1 MKLAFIGSKL
11 LLLGSTLII
20 PPAQAE
26 ESNWH
31 CKENRVTGA
40 WQCGLPNKALPVAAT
55 NIKANTDWF
64 TPAFSESQERVFKNL
79 QQHFEHDPWAMCD
92 VDNAAIS
99 SFQPNTLSTQPLQQT
114 DINAN
119 FGEMFDAD
127 YTHFWGDIDL
137 KHEQKAMFS
146 EQADY
151 NQRSRVINLY
161 GDVIYTDSLTALYS
175 QSAKIALQD
184 ENRAILRNSLFV
196 LPTTPIRGHAKA
208 LYRENDSLIRLK
220 QVMYTSCEPG
230 NQDWVLHADKMKI
243 NEATGS
249 ASIKHAWLEF
259 KQVPILYLPYG
270 SFPTDARRKSGLLM
284 PAFGMSGRNGFD
296 LSLPYYW
303 DIAPNYDLTLTPRY
317 MAKRGFM
324 MGMDFRYL
332 QSHSKG
338 GLNIEILPEDNLEN
352 STRWGGS
359 FQHASQLTEQL
370 KFDWDLNY
378 VTDKAYF
385 SDLDGSLGLGN
396 RNRYLASRADMNY
409 RLPWLNFNVH
419 VDHFLNVDAL
429 ADNHDVPYQRL
440 PQLTL
445 NLNKGLQD
453 YPVVFA
459 LDSEYV
465 VYQRHFDDGQ
475 VEGQRLNLKPAV
487 SFPMMNESGFIIP
500 KIALQHTQY
509 WLSNQADTVNSN
521 QSKTLPIISLDS
533 GLFFERQFETLKH
546 TIEPRLYY
554 LYVPYTEQTALPN
567 FDTSLVDFNSNQLFR
582 DNVFNGADKTQNAN
596 QLTAAL
602 TTRLLKQG
610 REALKLSV
618 GEIFY
623 FADRKVNLDSET
635 VDKRWLSNLILEL
648 DSEITSELKLRS
660 EMQWN
665 YQDNEIDRGNV
676 SLAYHD
682 KQYGIFNIGYR
693 YRALRFN
700 QAAQEQVTASAI
712 IPLYDG
718 WSVIGLYRYS
728 LFNRQTLEYFY
739 GLEKDS
745 CCWRFRIIARQFV
758 RGDLSNN
765 VSTDSKPENSVFF
778 QLELKGF
785 TSLGEKLEDFMLEN
799 IPSYQKPSR

>member
-1 MKLAFIGSKL
+1 
-11 LLLGSTLII
+11 
-20 PPAQAE
+20 
-26 ESNWH
+26 
-31 CKENRVTGA
+31 
-40 WQCGLPNKALPVAAT
+40 
-55 NIKANTDWF
+55 
-64 TPAFSESQERVFKNL
+64 
-79 QQHFEHDPWAMCD
+79 
-92 VDNAAIS
+92 
-99 SFQPNTLSTQPLQQT
+99 
-114 DINAN
+114 
-119 FGEMFDAD
+119 
-127 YTHFWGDIDL
+127 
-137 KHEQKAMFS
+137 
-146 EQADY
+146 
-151 NQRSRVINLY
+151 
-161 GDVIYTDSLTALYS
+161 
-175 QSAKIALQD
+175 
-184 ENRAILRNSLFV
+184 
-196 LPTTPIRGHAKA
+196 
-208 LYRENDSLIRLK
+208 
-220 QVMYTSCEPG
+220 
-230 NQDWVLHADKMKI
+230 
-243 NEATGS
+243 
-249 ASIKHAWLEF
+249 
-259 KQVPILYLPYG
+259 
-270 SFPTDARRKSGLLM
+270 
-284 PAFGMSGRNGFD
+284 
-296 LSLPYYW
+296 
-303 DIAPNYDLTLTPRY
+303 
-317 MAKRGFM
+317 
-324 MGMDFRYL
+324 
-332 QSHSKG
+332 
-338 GLNIEILPEDNLEN
+338 
-352 STRWGGS
+352 
-359 FQHASQLTEQL
+359 
-370 KFDWDLNY
+370 
-378 VTDKAYF
+378 
-385 SDLDGSLGLGN
+385 
-396 RNRYLASRADMNY
+396 
-409 RLPWLNFNVH
+409 
-419 VDHFLNVDAL
+419 
-429 ADNHDVPYQRL
+429 
-440 PQLTL
+440 
-445 NLNKGLQD
+445 
-453 YPVVFA
+453 
-459 LDSEYV
+459 
-465 VYQRHFDDGQ
+465 
-475 VEGQRLNLKPAV
+475 
-487 SFPMMNESGFIIP
+487 MMNESGFIIP